1 MNCSEPFL
9 NRRADPCAGANGNPP
24 SSGSS
29 VRPALIDGAAR
40 ASSRWLGALAALT
53 CLAFALR
60 TAAQDLASFEK
71 RLTEFRLTNGLT
83 FLIYER
89 PEAPVVSFFT
99 YVDVGGAQEVPGI
112 TGLAHMFEHMAFKGT
127 TNIGTTDYT
136 AEKPLLDKIDQAYH
150 AYDVERHKIGGPNPE
165 KLKTLEKAWKDAQE
179 EADKYIVKNEFG
191 EIIDREGG
199 VGLNAG
205 TSSDS
210 TVYFYSLPANKLELW
225 AHLESERFLDPVFRE
240 FYKER
245 DVVMEERR
253 LRTESQPIGRL
264 LEQFTTTAFTAHP
277 YKQPVVG
284 YMSDLLSFSRED
296 AESFHKTYYVPSN
309 IVIAIVGDIK
319 AAEAIP
325 VLKRYFDRIPAG
337 PPPPPLRTIEPA
349 QIAEREVRIP
359 DKSQPIYVEGYHKPA
374 ATDPEEPTYDA
385 LSSLLSSGRTARLY
399 RSLVRDKKIAAQTGA
414 FPGFPGAKYP
424 NEMIFYAI
432 PTPGH
437 SNEEVQKAL
446 RAEIEKLKAELVT
459 EDELQK
465 VKTRAKANLIR
476 GLASNDGIAEAL
488 ARNQALYGDWRE
500 TFRSVEKI
508 DKVSREDIQRIAK
521 RTFVPTNRTVAMIV
535 NEEGPNPAN

>member
-1 MNCSEPFL
+1 
-9 NRRADPCAGANGNPP
+9 
-24 SSGSS
+24 
-29 VRPALIDGAAR
+29 
-40 ASSRWLGALAALT
+40 
-53 CLAFALR
+53 
-60 TAAQDLASFEK
+60 
-71 RLTEFRLTNGLT
+71 
-83 FLIYER
+83 
-89 PEAPVVSFFT
+89 
-99 YVDVGGAQEVPGI
+99 
-112 TGLAHMFEHMAFKGT
+112 
-127 TNIGTTDYT
+127 
-136 AEKPLLDKIDQAYH
+136 
-150 AYDVERHKIGGPNPE
+150 
-165 KLKTLEKAWKDAQE
+165 
-179 EADKYIVKNEFG
+179 
-191 EIIDREGG
+191 
-199 VGLNAG
+199 
-205 TSSDS
+205 
-210 TVYFYSLPANKLELW
+210 
-225 AHLESERFLDPVFRE
+225 
-240 FYKER
+240 
-245 DVVMEERR
+245 VVMEERR

-359 DKSQPIYVEGYHKPA
+359 DKSQPIYLEGYHKPA

-508 DKVSREDIQRIAK
+508 DKVTREDIQRIAK

-535 NEEGPNPAN
+535 NEEGPKAVN